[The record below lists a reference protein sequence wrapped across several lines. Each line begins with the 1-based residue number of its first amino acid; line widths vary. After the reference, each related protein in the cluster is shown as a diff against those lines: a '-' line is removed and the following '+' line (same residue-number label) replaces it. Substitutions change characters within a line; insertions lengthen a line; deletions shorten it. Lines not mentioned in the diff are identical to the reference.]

1 MDRTLPH
8 IIILFV
14 VSVHVLWVRVG
25 RVVVPLVTLAAVHTT
40 LLKAML
46 AASRARS
53 PIVAFI
59 SVIWGIAIM
68 VSLHRAIALLCTLLL
83 AMLLVAC

>member
-1 MDRTLPH
+1 MDGTLPH

-14 VSVHVLWVRVG
+14 VSVRVLRVRVG
-25 RVVVPLVTLAAVHTT
+25 RVVVPLVTLAAVPTT
-40 LLKAML
+40 LLKAVL

-59 SVIWGIAIM
+59 SVTWGVAIM
-68 VSLHRAIALLCTLLL
+68 VSLH
-83 AMLLVAC
+83 